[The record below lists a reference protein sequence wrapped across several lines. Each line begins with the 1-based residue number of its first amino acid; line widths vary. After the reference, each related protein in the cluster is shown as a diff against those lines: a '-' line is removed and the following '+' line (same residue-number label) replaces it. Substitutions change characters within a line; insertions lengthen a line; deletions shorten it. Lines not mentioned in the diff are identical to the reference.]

1 MKIIDFDK
9 KGNVVRFYLGKDD
22 LNDYWG
28 DDWNDVPY
36 EHNAGTVYDEFISG
50 TIDVAFP
57 FVYTIVE
64 PADDWHYNL
73 NSPFCKDD
81 MRKRKVPCLII
92 VPLMDDSFMDSKAF
106 SYYVGDSGLDK
117 IYFND
122 NVESLK
128 KLVEEQRAF
137 IIKEDYYE

>member
-1 MKIIDFDK
+1 MKIIDFEK

-22 LNDYWG
+22 LNDYGG

-36 EHNAGTVYDEFISG
+36 EHNAEKVYDEYISG

-64 PADDWHYNL
+64 PADDWHYNF

-81 MRKRKVPCLII
+81 MKAEKVPCLII
-92 VPLMDDSFMDSKAF
+92 VPLTDSSFIDNKAF
-106 SYYVGDSGLDK
+106 SYYVGSNTITK

-122 NVESLK
+122 RVESIKALA
-128 KLVEEQRAF
+128 EEQRAF
-137 IIKEDYYE
+137 IIGENYYE

>member
-36 EHNAGTVYDEFISG
+36 EHNAGTVYDEFI
-50 TIDVAFP
+50 
-57 FVYTIVE
+57 
-64 PADDWHYNL
+64 
-73 NSPFCKDD
+73 

-92 VPLMDDSFMDSKAF
+92 VPLMDDSFMDNKAF

-122 NVESLK
+122 SVEGLK
-128 KLVEEQRAF
+128 KLAEEQRAF